1 MPSLPLGAA
10 MSAAGRRLLGRCRT
24 VLDRDLIEQSIAER
38 LARAAMASTL
48 LWLAIYWACS

>member
-1 MPSLPLGAA
+1 
-10 MSAAGRRLLGRCRT
+10 MSKAGPRSVGRCRA

-38 LARAAMASTL
+38 LARAAIACAL